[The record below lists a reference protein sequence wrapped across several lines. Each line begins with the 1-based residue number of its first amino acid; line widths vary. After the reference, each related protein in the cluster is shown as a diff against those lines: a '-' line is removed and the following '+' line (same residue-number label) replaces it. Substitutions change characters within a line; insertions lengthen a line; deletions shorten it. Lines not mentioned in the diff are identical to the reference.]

1 MVEKVQLGCQIIV
14 EVEGSCMSVTMV
26 IGAQWGDEAKGKI
39 VDLLSQNAGLTAR
52 FNGGDNAGHT
62 VINEFGT
69 FKLRL
74 TPNGFSNPKTTCLIG
89 PGVVVNLGTL
99 ISELHMIKDAGID
112 LSDRLWVSPRCHVVM
127 PYHPMVEAIY
137 EMAKG
142 DASTGTTKRGIG
154 PVYADKVSY
163 NGIRLADMHDK
174 DVFFEKL
181 QVQLQVKNVLFK
193 AFNLIPLD
201 VQSVLE
207 EKLAQYD
214 QIKGMVRESFGLVQ
228 KALKDNAN
236 VLLEGAQGSL
246 LDNTW
251 GTYPYC
257 TASTTI
263 SGGVTAGLGI
273 APRYLNRVIGVAKA
287 YTTRVGRGPMPTELN
302 DPTGQI
308 LQNEGK
314 EFGTVT
320 GRPRRCGWFDAD
332 LVAFTAK
339 LNGFTE
345 IALTKLDVLDTLP
358 KIKICVGYHPRGQK
372 GNLAHYWEG
381 DAHWLE
387 GNEPEY
393 IELDGW
399 MQSTKDVRQFD
410 KLPPQAQAYVHH
422 IEQLVETPVSI
433 VSVGPERNA
442 TILL

>member
-1 MVEKVQLGCQIIV
+1 
-14 EVEGSCMSVTMV
+14 MSVTMV
-26 IGAQWGDEAKGKI
+26 IGAQWGDEAKGKV
-39 VDLLSQNAGLTAR
+39 VDLLSQNADVTAR

-62 VINEFGT
+62 VINNYGM

-74 TPNGFSNPKTTCLIG
+74 TPNGFSNPKTTCIIG
-89 PGVVVNLGTL
+89 PGVVVNLATL
-99 ISELHMIKDAGID
+99 INEIHMIKDAGID
-112 LSDRLWVSPRCHVVM
+112 LSDRLWISPRCHVVM

-137 EMAKG
+137 ELAKG
-142 DASTGTTKRGIG
+142 DASTGTTKRGMG

-163 NGIRLADMHDK
+163 NGIRLVDMQDQ
-174 DVFFEKL
+174 DVFREKL
-181 QVQLQVKNVLFK
+181 KIQLLVKNALFK
-193 AFNLIPLD
+193 AFDQEPLD
-201 VQSVLE
+201 FQAVLE
-207 EKLAQYD
+207 EKLEQLT
-214 QIKGMVRESFGLVQ
+214 QVKSMVREPFGLVQ
-228 KALKDNAN
+228 KALKDDAN
-236 VLLEGAQGSL
+236 ILLEGAQGSL

-273 APRYLNRVIGVAKA
+273 APRWINRVIGVAKA
-287 YTTRVGRGPMPTELN
+287 YTTRVGRGPMPTELS
-302 DPTGQI
+302 DDIGLI

-332 LVAFTAK
+332 LVSFTAK

-358 KIKICVGYHPRGQK
+358 KVKIGVGYYPRGHK

-381 DAHWLE
+381 DARWLE
-387 GNEPEY
+387 GYEPEY
-393 IELDGW
+393 IEMDGW

-410 KLPPQAQAYVHH
+410 KLPPQALAYVHR
-422 IEQLVETPVSI
+422 IETLVETPVKI
-433 VSVGPERNA
+433 ISVGPERDA
-442 TILL
+442 TILVSQ

>member
-1 MVEKVQLGCQIIV
+1 
-14 EVEGSCMSVTMV
+14 MSVTMV
-26 IGAQWGDEAKGKI
+26 IGAQWGDEAKGKV
-39 VDLLSQNAGLTAR
+39 VDLLSQDADITAR

-62 VINEFGT
+62 VVNEYGT

-74 TPNGFSNPKTTCLIG
+74 TPNGFSNPKATCIIG

-99 ISELHMIKDAGID
+99 INEAQMIREAGID
-112 LSDRLWVSPRCHVVM
+112 LSDRLWISPRCHVVM
-127 PYHPMVEAIY
+127 PYHPIVEAIY

-142 DASTGTTKRGIG
+142 DASTGTTKRGMG

-163 NGIRLADMHDK
+163 NGIRLVDMQDQ
-174 DVFFEKL
+174 DVFREKL
-181 QVQLQVKNVLFK
+181 QIQLQVKNALFK
-193 AFNLIPLD
+193 AFNLEPLD
-201 VQSVLE
+201 LQSILE
-207 EKLAQYD
+207 EKMGQYT
-214 QIKGMVRESFGLVQ
+214 QVQRMVRESFGLVQ
-228 KALKDNAN
+228 KALMDDATI
-236 VLLEGAQGSL
+236 VLEGAQGSL

-263 SGGVTAGLGI
+263 SGGVTAGLGV
-273 APRYLNRVIGVAKA
+273 APRFIDRVIGVAKA
-287 YTTRVGRGPMPTELN
+287 YTTRVGRGPMPSELN
-302 DPTGQI
+302 DATGKI
-308 LQNEGK
+308 LQDEGK

-332 LVAFTAK
+332 LVSFTAK

-358 KIKICVGYHPRGQK
+358 KIKIGVGYHPHGQE

-381 DAHWLE
+381 DARWLE
-387 GNEPEY
+387 KYEPEY

-410 KLPPQAQAYVHH
+410 RLPFQAQAYVHR
-422 IEQLVETPVSI
+422 IEELVETTVSI

-442 TILL
+442 TIVT